1 MDCSVKSLRIVH
13 STTPPDDSD
22 VIPTTA
28 PAASSSSYD
37 ESTVAVPRLVS
48 GESPCAKC
56 ISNCAKV
63 AAAVAKGDLS
73 IRINCE
79 KEACNR
85 SALTTS
91 INEMVSKL
99 SNFTEEVIQVA
110 AQSAEGKLGVQAKL
124 EDEHGSW
131 REVISRLNT
140 MTVGYSEQ
148 VRDIASVCTA
158 VARGDLSQKMTVSVK
173 GETLVLKNTF
183 NTM

>member
-1 MDCSVKSLRIVH
+1 
-13 STTPPDDSD
+13 
-22 VIPTTA
+22 VIPTA
-28 PAASSSSYD
+28 ALAASSASYGAP
-37 ESTVAVPRLVS
+37 TFTVPRSVS
-48 GESPCAKC
+48 DEGPCANC
-56 ISNCAKV
+56 ISNCAQV
-63 AAAVAKGDLS
+63 IEAVVKGDLGL
-73 IRINCE
+73 RINCE
-79 KEACNR
+79 REACSR

-99 SNFTEEVIQVA
+99 SNFTEEVIQFA
-110 AQSAEGKLGVQAKL
+110 ARGAEGKLGVQAKL